1 MSARTIFL
9 NKSAED
15 APEVA
20 EETKTDSSASSA
32 DVQGLIDANPVL
44 LMATSTCP
52 FCIEA
57 KRTLGAHGITGRF
70 VDMDKEP
77 NTSALRKAMTALASN
92 RTSVPQIWINKKHI
106 GGCDDLKT
114 LEASG
119 DLGLQLEG
127 VPRHA
132 TLADAEAAAPSADK
146 SSGLPPDAAVT
157 TYPGPDAA
165 YFSLFHS
172 QPSMDNRAVRL
183 SGVLSFCV
191 AVLCLVFAERS
202 VTEWVTLGLAVDF
215 GLRLVGLPSPIGVL
229 SALPFAHSKPDLA
242 PGPARQFA
250 SLCAIFCAGVA
261 WACLVG
267 DKPLGARI
275 MLAMLACATF
285 LQGFLNFCAGCFIFG
300 YLVQFGLVSKAV
312 FRMHV
317 NTRSG
322 SLYTWEK
329 NHVRTGKS
337 KAPEPVTYPTKGLP
351 PNQTDLRAKPGKEDE
366 KWERFCPLKY
376 SHMSYFMVPMSILGL
391 AVPWSMLSQLVGT
404 SSRVF
409 KALTWTGVVLYI
421 LLAVFYLGKS
431 VMHPGKVRKEWVN
444 PATRN
449 SFSLPFMCLLVMA
462 WVVTQWD
469 GETKSGDLAKV
480 LFWLGSA
487 PLAAMTLF
495 TVGSWVA
502 FPVDCEHISPAWMLM
517 PVGNLVGAVTSR
529 PVSEDYLEWGWF
541 LFAVGL
547 LLWLALWPITFQKSV
562 SDHHSDIR
570 LRNMYGVWVAPP
582 AMAMLAYA
590 SLAGVTSFDSVQHV
604 LYYASLSVALV
615 LASCT
620 WPLNFFLEGKFTM
633 SVWAFA
639 FPLDVLAAAA
649 VTVYG
654 YTRYDTMQ
662 VIYVVALTAAC
673 VLNAVNMLSTIT
685 ALIGRQIFT
694 PEAKWSPLSFMK
706 LTHEAFREAI
716 PQLEKLAAA
725 AKPGVA
731 DASTLKDF
739 AAAWKSVA
747 FAHGVH
753 SKHEDDVIFPAL
765 EAYFPGQTHSVGEEH
780 EEHEK
785 LLSAVQTAM
794 DTLLGSSDQAKDDA
808 TRATVLAGLKVNL
821 QKFGKDVLEHL
832 DHEEYS
838 FATPIARK
846 YLPVSSAKDL
856 VRKSWDAT
864 SNSDMSEF
872 LGWVMSSLRMRGQRT
887 RFLKTWVW
895 AMPERA
901 QQLGLMVYRVV
912 DDVTWVEVARDLP
925 EVIPRG
931 LPGYRRY
938 F

>member
-9 NKSAED
+9 NRTAD
-15 APEVA
+15 DVQPQA
-20 EETKTDSSASSA
+20 EESKTDAA
-32 DVQGLIDANPVL
+32 PAAGVPGLIDANSVL
-44 LMATSTCP
+44 VMAISTCP

-92 RTSVPQIWINKKHI
+92 RTSVPQIWINQKHI
-106 GGCDDLKT
+106 GGCDDLKA

-127 VPRHA
+127 LPRHA
-132 TLADAEAAAPSADK
+132 TLGDAEAAAPSFEESA
-146 SSGLPPDAAVT
+146 GLPVDAAVT
-157 TYPGPDAA
+157 TYPGPESA
-165 YFSLFHS
+165 YFSPFHS

-183 SGVLSFCV
+183 SGVLSCCV
-191 AVLCLVFAERS
+191 AILCLIFAERS
-202 VTEWVTLGLAVDF
+202 VTEWVTLGLAIDF
-215 GLRLVGLPSPIGVL
+215 GLRLVGLPSPIGVM
-229 SALPFAHSKPDLA
+229 SSLPFAHSKPDLA

-285 LQGFLNFCAGCFIFG
+285 LQGFLNFCMGCVIFG
-300 YLVQFGLVSKAV
+300 FLIQFGLVRKAA

-317 NTRSG
+317 NTRSD
-322 SLYTWEK
+322 SVYTWEK
-329 NHVRTGKS
+329 THLRTGKS

-351 PNQTDLRAKPGKEDE
+351 ANPTDLRAKPGKEDD

-376 SHMSYFMVPMSILGL
+376 SHMSYFMMPTSMLGL
-391 AVPWSMLSQLVGT
+391 AIPWVMLSQLVGT

-409 KALTWTGVVLYI
+409 KALAWTGTVLHI
-421 LLAVFYLGKS
+421 LLAVLYLGKC
-431 VMHPGKVRKEWVN
+431 VMYPRKVRKEWVN

-449 SFSLPFMCLLVMA
+449 SFALPFMNFMLIA

-469 GETKSGDLAKV
+469 RETESGDLAKV

-487 PLAAMTLF
+487 PLAAMTLY
-495 TVGSWVA
+495 TIGSWVA
-502 FPVDCEHISPAWMLM
+502 FPCDSEHISPAWMLM

-541 LFAVGL
+541 LFGVGI
-547 LLWLALWPITFQKSV
+547 LLWLALWPATFQKSI

-570 LRNMYGVWVAPP
+570 LRNLYGVWVAPP
-582 AMAMLAYA
+582 AMAMLAYGNLEGL
-590 SLAGVTSFDSVQHV
+590 SSSDGVQRLLF
-604 LYYASLSVALV
+604 YAALSMALV

-654 YTRYDTMQ
+654 YTRFDTMQ

-673 VLNAVNMLSTIT
+673 LVNAVNMLSTIT

-731 DASTLKDF
+731 DASSLKNF
-739 AAAWKSVA
+739 AAAWKSVS
-747 FAHGVH
+747 FAHSIH

-785 LLSAVQTAM
+785 LLSAVQGAV
-794 DTLLGSSDQAKDDA
+794 DTLLGSSDQSRDDA
-808 TRATVLAGLKVNL
+808 TRAIVLAGLKVNL

-832 DHEEYS
+832 DHEEHS

-846 YLPVSSAKDL
+846 YLSVSSAKDL

-864 SNSDMSEF
+864 SNRDMSEF
-872 LGWVMSSLRMRGQRT
+872 LGWVMRSLRMRGQRT

-912 DDVTWVEVARDLP
+912 DDVTWLEVARDLP